1 MQDMERLYKHLTNA
15 NFVVDLDYCA
25 MDEMEC
31 PELSRCQR
39 LGAANYSCVC
49 DAGLRMIVKD
59 LKHMCVPVEEQ
70 TQDGHV
76 ESNKARTSQDGYIH
90 VILSADVEHWKG
102 SVTI

>member
-1 MQDMERLYKHLTNA
+1 
-15 NFVVDLDYCA
+15 